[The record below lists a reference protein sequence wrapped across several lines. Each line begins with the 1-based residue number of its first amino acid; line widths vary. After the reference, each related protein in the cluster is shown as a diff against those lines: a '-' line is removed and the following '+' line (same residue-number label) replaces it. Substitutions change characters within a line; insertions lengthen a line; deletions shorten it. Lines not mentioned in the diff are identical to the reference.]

1 MSKNNERR
9 FIVRGPT
16 LNGDT
21 LLRFREPP
29 ESVAGV
35 LFGRIVDGSY
45 DKPFL
50 VEDREFRA
58 MCFALDG
65 NTQSKMRLDDPE
77 ALVSPYTRKMM
88 GFVLFRPRPHRIL
101 MIGLGGG
108 SLVKY
113 CHRHLP
119 TSHITAVEID
129 AEVIALR
136 RHFHVPPDGSRLRVV
151 NEDGARHVENMV
163 QAGQRTDVMLVDAYD
178 QRGIAQAVVERSFL
192 ENARRVLA
200 PCGVFVMNLA
210 EDADLCDAYIAT
222 IRSAFGEP
230 VISVAMEHTFN
241 VVVFAGNALRDRRR
255 LLAAIGNS
263 HRIQGRLGLHF
274 PTLLRRT
281 TEYQHRPPLP
291 GERRKAKRIWH
302 RTL

>member
-9 FIVRGPT
+9 FIFRGPSS
-16 LNGDT
+16 NGDT
-21 LLRFREPP
+21 VLRFREPT
-29 ESVAGV
+29 ETVADV
-35 LFGRIVDGSY
+35 LFRRIVDGSY

-65 NTQSKMRLDDPE
+65 STQSEMRLDDPV
-77 ALVSPYTRKMM
+77 ALVNEYTRKMM
-88 GFVLFRPRPHRIL
+88 GFLLFRARPSRVL
-101 MIGLGGG
+101 MLGLGGG

-113 CHRHLP
+113 CRKHLP
-119 TSHITAVEID
+119 TTHITAVEID

-136 RHFHVPPDGSRLRVV
+136 THFHIPPDDSHLSVV
-151 NEDGARHVENMV
+151 NEDGARYVERMV
-163 QAGQRTDVMLVDAYD
+163 RAGQRTDVMLVDAYD
-178 QRGIAQAVVERSFL
+178 QRGIAKTVVGHPFL
-192 ENARRVLA
+192 ENARRVLV

-210 EDADLCDAYIAT
+210 DDADLCDAYIET

-230 VISVAMEHTFN
+230 VIAVAMEHTVN
-241 VVVFAGNALRDRRR
+241 VVVFAGGALRDRRR
-255 LLAAIGNS
+255 LVRATRNS

-281 TEYQHRPPLP
+281 TEYQLRLP
-291 GERRKAKRIWH
+291 RRGERWEA
-302 RTL
+302 